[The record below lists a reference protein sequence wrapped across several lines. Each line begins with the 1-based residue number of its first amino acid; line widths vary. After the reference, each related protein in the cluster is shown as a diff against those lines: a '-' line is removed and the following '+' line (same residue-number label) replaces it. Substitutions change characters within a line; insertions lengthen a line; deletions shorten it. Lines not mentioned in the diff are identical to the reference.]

1 MKLIMTLKD
10 LRNFLDEDI
19 WRVTDEDTKNRP
31 LKHLWYTWLK
41 VTVLSLQRLVRDG
54 LVNKA
59 AALTYSTL
67 LSIVPI
73 LAILFAIARG
83 FGFAAL
89 MESQFRQGFEGQS
102 LAVETLLGL
111 IDSYLEHAKSG
122 VFIGVGLV
130 MLLWTVLTLTGN
142 IERTFN
148 QIWQVKKP
156 RSLFRKITDYFSI
169 FLLLP
174 ILIVVS
180 GGLSV
185 FMATMV
191 KDLESYELM
200 APFVKFLVRLVPF
213 VFTSMMFVAL
223 YIFMPNTKVRLAN
236 ALFPGIVA
244 GVAFQAWQY
253 FYINSQIW
261 VSSYNAIYGSFAAIP
276 MFLLWTQ
283 ISWCICL
290 FGAELTYAS
299 QNVENYNFEKDA
311 RNISR
316 RYHDF
321 LCILLMSAIC
331 KCFARG
337 EHPYT
342 AEEMAR
348 QHRIP
353 LRIVKEVLYEL
364 QDLDLIYPVMEDE
377 KSDAP
382 IYLPAEDINRLSV
395 GELLKRI
402 ETEGSENFKVDHIGA
417 FSKEWQLLARA
428 KESYYAAA
436 ETLLKDL

>member
-1 MKLIMTLKD
+1 MTIKD
-10 LRNFLDEDI
+10 LRHFLDEEI
-19 WRVTDEDTKNRP
+19 WRVTDEEVRNPFKRRC
-31 LKHLWYTWLK
+31 YTLLK
-41 VTVLSLQRLVRDG
+41 VIVLSVQRLVRDR

-83 FGFAAL
+83 FGFSTL
-89 MESQFRQGFEGQS
+89 LEQQFRQGFEAQS
-102 LAVETLLGL
+102 LAVETLLQL

-191 KDLESYELM
+191 KDLAGYELM
-200 APFVKFLVRLVPF
+200 APFLRFLVRTIPF
-213 VFTSMMFVAL
+213 AFASMMFVAL

-236 ALFPGIVA
+236 AWLPGIVA
-244 GVAFQAWQY
+244 GVAFQGFQY

-290 FGAELTYAS
+290 FGAELTYVS
-299 QNVENYNFEKDA
+299 QNVKNYNFEKDA

-337 EHPYT
+337 GRPYT
-342 AEEMAR
+342 AEEMATL
-348 QHRIP
+348 HRIP
-353 LRIVKEVLYEL
+353 LRMVKEILYEL
-364 QDLDLIYPVMEDE
+364 QDLNLIYSVVEDE
-377 KSDAP
+377 KNDSP
-382 IYLPAEDINRLSV
+382 IYLPAEDLGRLTVS
-395 GELLKRI
+395 ELLGRI
-402 ETEGSENFKVDHIGA
+402 DTEGSENFKIDHAGT
-417 FSKEWQLLARA
+417 FSKEWQMLARA
-428 KESYYAAA
+428 KECYYR
-436 ETLLKDL
+436 ETALLLKDL

>member
-1 MKLIMTLKD
+1 MTIKD
-10 LRNFLDEDI
+10 VRHFLDEGI
-19 WRVTDEDTKNRP
+19 WRVTDDELRNP
-31 LKHLWYTWLK
+31 LKRRWYTLLK
-41 VTVLSLQRLVRDG
+41 VMVLSVQRVSRDRLVNR
-54 LVNKA
+54 A

-73 LAILFAIARG
+73 MAILFAIARG
-83 FGFAAL
+83 FGFSSL
-89 MESQFRQGFEGQS
+89 MEQQFRQGFEGQS
-102 LAVETLLGL
+102 LAVETLLQL

-122 VFIGVGLV
+122 IFIGVGLV
-130 MLLWTVLTLTGN
+130 MLLWTVLTLTSN

-174 ILIVVS
+174 VLIVVS

-191 KDLESYELM
+191 KDLAGYELM
-200 APFVKFLVRLVPF
+200 APVLKWLVRMIPF
-213 VFTSMMFVAL
+213 VFTSIIFVAL
-223 YIFMPNTKVRLAN
+223 YIFMPNTKVRLIN
-236 ALFPGIVA
+236 ALLPGVVA
-244 GVAFQAWQY
+244 GVAFQGFQY
-253 FYINSQIW
+253 FYINSQLW
-261 VSSYNAIYGSFAAIP
+261 VSGYNAIYGSFAAIP

-290 FGAELTYAS
+290 FGAELTYVS

-353 LRIVKEVLYEL
+353 LRLVKEMLYEL
-364 QDLDLIYPVMEDE
+364 QDLGLIYPVMEDE
-377 KSDAP
+377 KSDSP
-382 IYLPAEDINRLSV
+382 IYLPAEDINRLTV
-395 GELLKRI
+395 GKLLERI
-402 ETEGSENFKVDHIGA
+402 DTDGIENFKVDHIGL
-417 FSKEWQLLARA
+417 FSKEWQLLTKV
-428 KESYYAAA
+428 KECGYC
-436 ETLLKDL
+436 ETSLLKDV